1 LTEERKATDV
11 REESSASLLAPWEEQ
26 RSTMPPPSALMEPV
40 EASTGE
46 RSEPGVAGAG
56 SIKAPPDPEVAAKPT
71 RRRFTAEYKLRILEE
86 AEQAGPGGVGKIIR
100 REGLYS
106 SHLTAWRKA
115 VRGGALGRLNRKRG
129 RKAKQVNPLTKEVER
144 LERQLSRTREELRR
158 AELIID
164 VQGKVAGLLGFS
176 LEDGRDS

>member
-1 LTEERKATDV
+1 M
-11 REESSASLLAPWEEQ
+11 REHSSASLLAPREEH
-26 RSTMPPPSALMEPV
+26 RGSIPPPPGLMVPAEATPV
-40 EASTGE
+40 E

-56 SIKAPPDPEVAAKPT
+56 AIKAGPDAEVAAKPT

-86 AEQAGPGGVGKIIR
+86 IEQAGPGGIGEVLR

-106 SHLTAWRKA
+106 SHLAVWRKA
-115 VRGGALGRLNRKRG
+115 VRKGALGRLSRKRG
-129 RKAKQVNPLTKEVER
+129 RKGKQVNPLTKEVER
-144 LERQLSRTREELRR
+144 LERQLSRTRDELRR
-158 AELIID
+158 AELIIE